1 MGCCKCSCYLEWLKY
16 FQNIYTGAY
25 AVDTCIIDQQS
36 TIACNYKMLTCEK
49 AANFILKWLS
59 DEIIVLNLKTMKR
72 SILKSNFKRNILHFI
87 ATEKP
92 IKNIHIL
99 L

>member
-1 MGCCKCSCYLEWLKY
+1 
-16 FQNIYTGAY
+16 
-25 AVDTCIIDQQS
+25 
-36 TIACNYKMLTCEK
+36 MLTCEK